1 MPILNTQVKGCGGVQ
16 PTGTIT
22 INNNGTYDV
31 TNYAVTDVRVS
42 STPTEKYP
50 LFSRVKD
57 DTNTDIGVVGAHFT
71 DANNQ
76 KYAAVVLL
84 SPAAYFAPTKLSSA
98 NTTPDAGATTRYN
111 DLSVFST
118 NITATQNTTA
128 LYNKFI
134 TLTNPT
140 TVLTDVRTIN
150 YTIENTT
157 YYGQLPN
164 LLEMIDIIRNKQQIE
179 TEIGSSVLSY
189 TSLYWTSTVHGGS
202 SSGQFYLNGTTGYIQ
217 SSTTANTTLKSLI
230 AILEIP
236 IN

>member
-1 MPILNTQVKGCGGVQ
+1 MPIMQTVIQGG
-16 PTGTIT
+16 GT
-22 INNNGTYDV
+22 
-31 TNYAVTDVRVS
+31 
-42 STPTEKYP
+42 TPTEKYP

-84 SPAAYFAPTKLSSA
+84 SPAAYFSPTKLATA
-98 NTTPDAGATTRYN
+98 NTSPGIDVTPRYN
-111 DLSVFST
+111 DLSVYTT

-128 LYNKFI
+128 WYDKFI
-134 TLTNPT
+134 TLTDPT
-140 TVLTDVRTIN
+140 TVLTDVRAIN

-157 YYGQLPN
+157 YHGQLPN
-164 LLEMIDIIRNKQQIE
+164 VLEMLDIIKNKQQIE
-179 TEIGSSVLSY
+179 TEIGSSVLDY
-189 TSLYWTSTVHGGS
+189 TSLYWTSTVRGGS
-202 SSGQFYLNGTTGYIQ
+202 SSGAYYLNGTGGLIS
-217 SSTTANTTLKSLI
+217 SSTTANSTLKSLI